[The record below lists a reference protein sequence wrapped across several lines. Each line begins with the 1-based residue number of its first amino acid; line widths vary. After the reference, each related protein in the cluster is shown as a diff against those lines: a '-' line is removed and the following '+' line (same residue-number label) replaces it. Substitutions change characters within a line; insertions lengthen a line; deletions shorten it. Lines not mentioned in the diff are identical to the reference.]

1 MEPIGR
7 SPQWVPDYSQME
19 WPPRP
24 WTQLTMQE
32 INECIVHTGLSVY
45 EGDVY
50 IFARAIEA
58 LLQGKNA

>member
-1 MEPIGR
+1 
-7 SPQWVPDYSQME
+7 ME